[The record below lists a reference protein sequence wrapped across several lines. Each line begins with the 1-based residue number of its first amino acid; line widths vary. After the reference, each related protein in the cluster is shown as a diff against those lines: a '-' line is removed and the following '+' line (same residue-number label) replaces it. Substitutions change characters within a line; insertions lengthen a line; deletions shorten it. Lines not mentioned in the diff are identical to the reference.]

1 MTNELKSALDYIIKN
16 KQIRTV
22 FQPIISLRDGSILG
36 HEALSRITCESE
48 IENTGMLFDVADKC
62 NQLWDL
68 DLLCRTTALESAY
81 KFMIPP
87 YNKKLFVN
95 VSPNIMSDINYRRGF
110 TKSFIEEYNIPP
122 DNVIFEI
129 TERHI
134 ITHLTDFM
142 GTVDNYKSQ
151 NFKIAI
157 DDAGAGYSGLNL
169 ISDVDPN
176 YIKLDI
182 KLIRNINADRIR
194 YAIVKGMVEFSKLA
208 GICLIAEGIET
219 FEEMDTLVNLGVQYG
234 QGYIIQKPDSEMRE
248 ISPKLLQV
256 LRTSNLKKNQTLQRN
271 VSNLYISNLCISIGT
286 VSPNE
291 IMPNVYKNFK
301 CNPDCFGLCVVEN
314 DKPVGIITRE
324 KLAFQL
330 SGQYG
335 FNLNHNKP
343 ISNIMDRDYLSV
355 DYKTTVSLVSSM
367 AMSRSND
374 KLYDFIVITE
384 EGKYVGIVTI
394 KDLLMKT
401 TELEVSEAKDQ
412 NPLTGLAGNLI
423 IEQKLNQLV
432 SSVGQYSVAYLDIDN
447 FKAYN
452 DVYGFENGDLVI
464 KLLADILKSSLL
476 EREFIGHIGG
486 DDFLVIVSNH
496 VTNFYFKDLIK
507 QFELEVLALYNQKDI
522 DNGFITTSNRRGEL
536 EKFPLITLTAVVV
549 HNKEQNFKNVIEL
562 TGTLAALKKRAKE
575 EKAVVKHC
583 CR

>member
-16 KQIRTV
+16 KEIRTV

-68 DLLCRTTALESAY
+68 DLLCRTTALEAAY

-110 TKSFIEEYNIPP
+110 TKSFIEEYEIPP

-134 ITHLTDFM
+134 ITHLADFM
-142 GTVDNYKSQ
+142 ATVDNYKSQ

-169 ISDVDPN
+169 ISDLNPN

-219 FEEMDTLVNLGVQYG
+219 FEEMETLVNLGVQYG
-234 QGYIIQKPDSEMRE
+234 QGYIIQKPDSELRE

-256 LRTSNLKKNQTLQRN
+256 LRTINLKKNQTLQRN
-271 VSNLYISNLCISIGT
+271 VSNLYISNLCIPIGT

-291 IMPNVYKNFK
+291 IMPNVYKIFK

-355 DYKTTVSLVSSM
+355 DYKTTVSLVSAM

-522 DNGFITTSNRRGEL
+522 ENGFITTSNRRGEL

-549 HNKEQNFKNVIEL
+549 HNKGQNFKDVIEL
-562 TGTLAALKKRAKE
+562 TETLAALKKRAKE
-575 EKAVVKHC
+575 IKHS
-583 CR
+583 